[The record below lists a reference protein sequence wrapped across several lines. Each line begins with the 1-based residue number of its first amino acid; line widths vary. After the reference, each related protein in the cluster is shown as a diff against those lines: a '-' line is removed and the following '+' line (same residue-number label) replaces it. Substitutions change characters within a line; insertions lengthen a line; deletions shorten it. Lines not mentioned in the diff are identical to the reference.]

1 MRKLGLVRVAISR
14 DSIGSDGVNAPFSDI
29 DADLRGAVV
38 TAAARFAAATTDLEQ
53 TQQRAIIRFLMEA
66 ILGQHEFLTARVK
79 GSEATLV
86 KSTVTRQAL
95 ADFSEAINKQTGPP
109 LAG

>member
-1 MRKLGLVRVAISR
+1 MASTRRSRISTLT
-14 DSIGSDGVNAPFSDI
+14 S
-29 DADLRGAVV
+29 AVQSSPPPPE
-38 TAAARFAAATTDLEQ
+38 FAAATTDLEQ